1 MKEPLV
7 FIALFCFSVL
17 CSHVNSQAA
26 DSCSSNLNNLNVQLP
41 FDASSFTCQTVW
53 ASQSFILRYSQTAPN
68 VWSFVLSAP
77 NTNAYI
83 GIGFSPDGKM
93 VGSSAIVG
101 WITADG
107 STTMKR
113 YLLRGQS
120 PNLVV
125 PDQGNL
131 QILGNSSSIV
141 LESSSIYMAFQLNTD
156 RPDRRLLYAVGPAGR
171 LPVGPGFALTE
182 HDQKVSTTLN
192 YASGFILGFS
202 GIICGL
208 VLNDRLKANVDKHR
222 GLGIFILV
230 LGCLQCWTIGAK
242 TVLALCD

>member
-1 MKEPLV
+1 MY
-7 FIALFCFSVL
+7 
-17 CSHVNSQAA
+17 Q
-26 DSCSSNLNNLNVQLP
+26 
-41 FDASSFTCQTVW
+41 
-53 ASQSFILRYSQTAPN
+53 YSQTSPN

-77 NTNAYI
+77 NTNTYI
-83 GIGFSPDGKM
+83 GIAFSPDGKM

-107 STTMKR
+107 SATMKR

-141 LESSSIYMAFQLNTD
+141 FESSRIYMAFQLNTD
-156 RPDRRLLYAVGPAGR
+156 RPERRLLYAVGPAGR

-182 HDQKVSTTLN
+182 HDQKVSTALN
-192 YASGFILGFS
+192 YASGDNFGHSILLLGDN
-202 GIICGL
+202 CG
-208 VLNDRLKANVDKHR
+208 K
-222 GLGIFILV
+222 GIFDYLKSR
-230 LGCLQCWTIGAK
+230 TIFITYLTLRFK
-242 TVLALCD
+242 NSYYIN